1 MRFFKIN
8 LTIILSWCLVS
19 SMGWALD
26 TEGMLFDK
34 STKKLARAV
43 QETSQMQ
50 AIYSYNIA
58 NSATPGFVPL
68 NIERVNGIIQN
79 TPKKE
84 FNLEEEM
91 AKMNQ
96 NRLHHHAYI
105 KLFTTKVSITQR
117 ILTLGKGG

>member
-1 MRFFKIN
+1 MRFLN
-8 LTIILSWCLVS
+8 LGLLSLFLFAS
-19 SMGWALD
+19 GTLYALE
-26 TEGMLFDK
+26 TEDMLFDNA
-34 STKKLARAV
+34 TKKLARAV

-58 NSATPGFVPL
+58 NSSTPGFIPL
-68 NIERVNGIIQN
+68 NIERSNGIIQN

-105 KLFTTKVSITQR
+105 KLFTTKVGITQKV
-117 ILTLGKGG
+117 LTLGKGG